1 MMIPFST
8 LANYCKFINSNCEGC
23 AYKIACNIFS
33 DEIKDV
39 TPSQLMD
46 IINNPNFTDIIIKN
60 KAFNNEYKKIFLD
73 YCKILHEL

>member
-1 MMIPFST
+1 MLIPFST

-23 AYKIACNIFS
+23 AYRIACDIFS

-46 IINNPNFTDIIIKN
+46 IINNPNFKDIIIK
-60 KAFNNEYKKIFLD
+60 KQSI
-73 YCKILHEL
+73 